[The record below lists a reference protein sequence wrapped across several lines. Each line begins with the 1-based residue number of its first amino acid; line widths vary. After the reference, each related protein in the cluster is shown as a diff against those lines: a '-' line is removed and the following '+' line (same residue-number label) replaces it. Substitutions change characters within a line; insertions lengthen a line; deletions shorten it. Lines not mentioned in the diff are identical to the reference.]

1 LVLMA
6 VNLRVK
12 DLMEKNVIAVD
23 SATTVADAIKV
34 MLQSNVWSVVVVKR
48 GLPEGVVTERDL
60 IRRCVAKGLV
70 PDRLPVEK
78 IMTSPLITIGPDA
91 TIREAMSLMM
101 EKDIRRLF
109 VVNEGKI
116 VGRITQGHLL
126 ESTLEVMSSLSSLSG
141 QL

>member
-1 LVLMA
+1 MA

-12 DLMEKNVIAVD
+12 DLMEKSVITVD

-70 PDRLPVEK
+70 PDRLPIEK

-91 TIREAMSLMM
+91 TIREAMSLMV

-109 VVNEGKI
+109 VVNEGMI

>member
-1 LVLMA
+1 MVLMA

-12 DLMEKNVIAVD
+12 DLMEKSVITVD

-70 PDRLPVEK
+70 PDRLPIEK

-91 TIREAMSLMM
+91 TIREAMSLMV

-109 VVNEGKI
+109 VVNEGMI

>member
-1 LVLMA
+1 
-6 VNLRVK
+6 
-12 DLMEKNVIAVD
+12 MEKSVITVD

-70 PDRLPVEK
+70 PDRLPIEK

-91 TIREAMSLMM
+91 TIREAMSLMV

-109 VVNEGKI
+109 VVNEGMI

>member
-1 LVLMA
+1 MVLMA

>member
-1 LVLMA
+1 MVFMA
-6 VNLRVK
+6 INLRVK

-91 TIREAMSLMM
+91 TIREAMSLMV

-109 VVNEGKI
+109 VVNEGRI